1 MLEKP
6 NGRASNNE
14 PQPHTASTKP
24 KPVQHRW
31 FDPWLIARSEP
42 LKQLVR
48 EIGQDVGSREQR
60 GRSRRLDDE
69 RNHHRMIEG
78 VVCNLAYAI
87 LNPSPT
93 GWLAVNTRNG
103 REGKTR
109 YDNRA
114 FGKTQDAPRTAG
126 K

>member
-69 RNHHRMIEG
+69 RNHHRVGPWISA
-78 VVCNLAYAI
+78 L
-87 LNPSPT
+87 
-93 GWLAVNTRNG
+93 
-103 REGKTR
+103 REGR
-109 YDNRA
+109 SLQSPIVSGRFIRLPSSPRA
-114 FGKTQDAPRTAG
+114 SPFQLFRTSFLPSG
-126 K
+126 GSGF